1 MGSAQ
6 RSRPSGR
13 TDRTAGTVAGPR
25 LKRSNRSSSAQL
37 DGRPF
42 DDCVRVDDRCQFVV
56 MAEGSLKRIHRTR
69 IVGVYAIVQLS
80 QVIAQQVELVG
91 EAFAFLR

>member
-1 MGSAQ
+1 
-6 RSRPSGR
+6 
-13 TDRTAGTVAGPR
+13 
-25 LKRSNRSSSAQL
+25 
-37 DGRPF
+37 
-42 DDCVRVDDRCQFVV
+42 